1 MFKNALSGIDDV
13 AIYPIISL
21 SVFVVFF
28 VLLGYLV
35 IRADKKYIKHME
47 EMPLDKDWLLV
58 LTLPK
63 TLPKIYSHGFYYKKR
78 PGFADNVSANCFFR
92 NGSCVDR
99 RCG

>member
-1 MFKNALSGIDDV
+1 MFKNYLSSIEGV

-47 EMPLDKDWLLV
+47 EMPLDKE
-58 LTLPK
+58 
-63 TLPKIYSHGFYYKKR
+63 
-78 PGFADNVSANCFFR
+78 
-92 NGSCVDR
+92 
-99 RCG
+99 